1 MLLTLLSNQGAP
13 PTPTKT
19 FWVKINGVWKQA
31 IAYVKI
37 AGTWKTATPYIN
49 IAGVWK

>member
-13 PTPTKT
+13 PTPKK
-19 FWVKINGVWKQA
+19 FWVKIDGVWKQA
-31 IAYVKI
+31 VAYVKI
-37 AGTWKTATPYIN
+37 AGTWKTATPYVN